1 MRRVPAVVTNES
13 EIMKIVQALQIL
25 GTPESTGREIPSP
38 SGEGIGRI
46 YSDGSVLCVST
57 GKFYAPEVSDTEL
70 FAMRREFD
78 RLNGITVSDRMG
90 ISTPL
95 VHRF

>member
-1 MRRVPAVVTNES
+1 
-13 EIMKIVQALQIL
+13 MKIVTPLQIL

-38 SGEGIGRI
+38 SGEGTGRI
-46 YSDGSVLCVST
+46 YADGSVLCLTT
-57 GKFYAPEVSDTEL
+57 GKFYAPEFEDTEL

-78 RLNGITVSDRMG
+78 SKNGITVSDRMG

-95 VHRF
+95 PHRF